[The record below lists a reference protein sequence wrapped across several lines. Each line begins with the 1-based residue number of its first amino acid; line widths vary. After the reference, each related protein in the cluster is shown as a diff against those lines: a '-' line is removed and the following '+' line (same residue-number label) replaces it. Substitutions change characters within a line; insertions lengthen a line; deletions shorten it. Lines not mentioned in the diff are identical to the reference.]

1 MEDADFLKAARTMLD
16 AAERADEHVRAAPS
30 TWRRLLEMA
39 ERWHAEHDHDAERTA
54 AEMVASW
61 DDVPDGH
68 SLALAGKGAR

>member
-39 ERWHAEHDHDAERTA
+39 ERWHAATRTGGLRGLLQQQRDRRVVA
-54 AEMVASW
+54 A
-61 DDVPDGH
+61 DVDVVRP
-68 SLALAGKGAR
+68 R